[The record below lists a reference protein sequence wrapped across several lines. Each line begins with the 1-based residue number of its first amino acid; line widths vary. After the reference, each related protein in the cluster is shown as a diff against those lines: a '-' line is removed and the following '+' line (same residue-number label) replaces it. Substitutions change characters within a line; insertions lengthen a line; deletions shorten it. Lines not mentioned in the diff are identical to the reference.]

1 MWDPEI
7 KWTLWTVALAALAGL
22 VATLIYSAIAK

>member
-7 KWTLWTVALAALAGL
+7 KWTLWLVIIAAAAAA